1 MALTPWTTDKNH
13 EKDQKCIFAHIYWIF
28 WSWESIHCWKWVYWK
43 KPILQSLEKKYFF
56 LRNEP
61 NFFWKMPLKM
71 SFWLQ
76 KSIHIFP
83 KLLPNSTQL
92 IIFFLIE
99 LVLETPLALTATRT
113 QLNVKCCPCHKA
125 IEKFLHKFSTLLVPS
140 GSKMGNYMSYN
151 RLLSFF
157 EKKII
162 S

>member
-1 MALTPWTTDKNH
+1 
-13 EKDQKCIFAHIYWIF
+13 
-28 WSWESIHCWKWVYWK
+28 
-43 KPILQSLEKKYFF
+43 
-56 LRNEP
+56 
-61 NFFWKMPLKM
+61 M

-125 IEKFLHKFSTLLVPS
+125 IEKFLHKFSTLLEPL

-157 EKKII
+157 EKNHILGLCESLHQRINYEIRDLNYRWVLVLGWAYPKNPLIL
-162 S
+162 